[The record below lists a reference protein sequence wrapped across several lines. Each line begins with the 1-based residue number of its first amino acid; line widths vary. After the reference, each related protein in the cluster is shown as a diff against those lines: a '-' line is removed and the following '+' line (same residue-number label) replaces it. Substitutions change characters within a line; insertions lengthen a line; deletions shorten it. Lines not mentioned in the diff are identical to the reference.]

1 VNFKTHADGLH
12 YADLNAAF
20 VVMLSVVT
28 QSVVVL
34 TVAAAQIRILRGFL
48 D

>member
-1 VNFKTHADGLH
+1 VNFKTHAAGLN

-20 VVMLSVVT
+20 IVMLSVVT

-34 TVAAAQIRILRGFL
+34 TVAAAQIRSLRGFV